1 MKRSKDKQ
9 VQQFLKCLL
18 QLEVIE
24 TIGVARLLKVDLVT
38 REEGTDADDQPTATI
53 TEKEADIIMSEIID
67 AYIAAPKAT
76 RKWILQLV
84 KDATAKV

>member
-9 VQQFLKCLL
+9 VEQFLKCLL
-18 QLEVIE
+18 KLEVIE

-38 REEGTDADDQPTATI
+38 RQDDADADSQPTATI
-53 TEKEADIIMSEIID
+53 MEKEADIIMSEILD
-67 AYIAAPKAT
+67 AYIAAPKNV